1 MTPDA
6 AGRHEQRIGEAGA
19 ECGGG
24 LDAQDQRG
32 AGPAAG
38 AHRRAEDDDDR
49 VGAQVRRTFQK
60 ITKPSGTPVM
70 SLRNAVGSCANPSG

>member
-6 AGRHEQRIGEAGA
+6 AGRHEQGLGKSSGK
-19 ECGGG
+19 CGGG

-38 AHRRAEDDDDR
+38 AHRRAKDDDDR

-70 SLRNAVGSCANPSG
+70 SWRNAVGNCANPSG